1 MKIEEYECVKIKRR
15 AQARIYEQTKD
26 LTPEELVA
34 HYQRLGTA
42 ARRQQAELRARS
54 QTKDQPAA

>member
-34 HYQRLGTA
+34 HYQRLGAA

-54 QTKDQPAA
+54 QPTDQSAA